1 MASALVKAPDVDASY
16 GQQFPLITAIEE
28 ARDEDELERSLVRVE
43 DEAREEACAT
53 REISDAIKILKSKDE
68 DTTNHDQP
76 SASASA
82 ATPTSADNTASSK
95 GKGLGLKQ
103 KVLRKGKS
111 LIRRKNSKSPVEE
124 LPSEEP
130 KIVSV
135 DVPSSLATKTPN
147 RENKL
152 PTKNEGSQR
161 ASPTWSLQS
170 YIPTEIASNP
180 NDDNSDFDGRT
191 IVNTAAAAVP
201 LLLQNL
207 QKSIRNLDLADLGD
221 YAISE
226 YERAM
231 SSNTDLDK
239 LCGDMNATFNKLSGN
254 YDYDDG
260 LEDDDTFGDDTMT
273 VS

>member
-1 MASALVKAPDVDASY
+1 MASALVKAPDVDASN
-16 GQQFPLITAIEE
+16 GQQFPLITTIEE
-28 ARDEDELERSLVRVE
+28 ARDEDELRRSLVRVE
-43 DEAREEACAT
+43 GEAREEACAT
-53 REISDAIKILKSKDE
+53 REISDAIKILKSKYD
-68 DTTNHDQP
+68 DTTKNDQP

-82 ATPTSADNTASSK
+82 ATPTSADNSTSSI

-111 LIRRKNSKSPVEE
+111 LLRRKNSKSPVEE
-124 LPSEEP
+124 LPIEGP

-135 DVPSSLATKTPN
+135 DVPCSLATTPN
-147 RENKL
+147 SESKL
-152 PTKNEGSQR
+152 PTKNEGSPR

-170 YIPTEIASNP
+170 YTPTEINYNP
-180 NDDNSDFDGRT
+180 NDDNNDFDRRT

-207 QKSIRNLDLADLGD
+207 QESIRNFDLADLGD

-239 LCGDMNATFNKLSGN
+239 LCGDMNAAFNELSGN